1 MPMGIL
7 SSKMGS
13 WNLASSLLLLLYY
26 VIVVV
31 KVVTGRDRIK

>member
-13 WNLASSLLLLLYY
+13 WSLASSLLLLLLYY
-26 VIVVV
+26 VIVV
-31 KVVTGRDRIK
+31 KVITGRERIK